1 MKTAIVTDTNSSM
14 TFDEAER
21 LGVYLLPMPIIID
34 GKEYYEG
41 VDIGY
46 EQFFEKLAAGADV
59 STSQP
64 SPEAVMALWDK
75 ALEDHEY
82 VIHIPM
88 SSALSGSCQT
98 ATALAEDYGGKVIVI
113 DNKRISISQR
123 RSVLDALRL
132 AKLGV
137 PAQSIAAHLYKTY
150 DENSIYLAV
159 HTLALLKKSGRVTP
173 AGAAVAAILGI
184 NPVLQ
189 IQGGKLDAYAK
200 ARGMKRAQQTMLKA
214 IDDDLAKRFKGKK
227 VCIDLAYSGDFTSA
241 MEWKQL
247 AEDHFPNFKI
257 SMYRLPLSICCHVAW
272 GVKALGI
279 SLLYDD

>member
-14 TFDEAER
+14 SRDEAER
-21 LGVYLLPMPIIID
+21 LGIYLLPMPIIIE
-34 GKEYYEG
+34 GKEYFEG
-41 VDIGY
+41 VDIAY
-46 EQFFEKLAAGADV
+46 DRFFERLAAGAEV

-64 SPEAVMALWDK
+64 SPESVMAIWDK
-75 ALEDHEY
+75 ALEENDC

-98 ATALAEDYGGKVIVI
+98 AAALAEDYNGRVIVI
-113 DNKRISISQR
+113 DNKRISITQR
-123 RSVLDALRL
+123 RSVLEALRL

-137 PAQSIAAHLYKTY
+137 PSQTIAAQLYKTA

-159 HTLALLKKSGRVTP
+159 HTLELLKKSGRVTP

-214 IDDDLAKRFKGKK
+214 ADDDLAKRFKGKK
-227 VCIDLAYSGDFTSA
+227 VRIDLAYSGDFTSA
-241 MEWKQL
+241 MEWKQIV
-247 AEDHFPNFKI
+247 EDHYPGVPI
-257 SMYRLPLSICCHVAW
+257 SLHRLPLSICCHVAW
-272 GVKALGI
+272 GVKAIGI
-279 SLLYDD
+279 SEVYD